1 MKEQNIPEID
11 ILDCEIHTPYRSAI
25 VQSCARIDKNKYL
38 LVTSLLDSVYVD
50 RLYLNGDKIVYKL
63 KKVVE
68 DGKCKTT
75 IVK

>member
-1 MKEQNIPEID
+1 MKAPNIPEIK
-11 ILDCEIHTPYRSAI
+11 ILDCEIHTPYRSAT

-50 RLYLNGDKIVYKL
+50 KLHLKGEKIVYKL